1 MVYKVEAI
9 IREEKMEEVK
19 DALVEMGVRGITI
32 SQVMGC
38 GTQMG
43 YTESIRGQDVLVS
56 MLPKIK
62 VEILVSTE
70 DWAVRTMDCI
80 RKAAWTGNPGDG
92 KIFAYAVSDVLR
104 IRTGEKDM
112 DAVTPAKIE
121 EQDPSKKKKKKRSK
135 KEMS

>member
-9 IREEKMEEVK
+9 VREEKLEEVK
-19 DALVEMGVRGITI
+19 DALVAMHVRGITV

-43 YTESIRGQDVLVS
+43 YTENVRGQDVFVS

-62 VEILVSTE
+62 FEILVSTRE
-70 DWAVRTMDCI
+70 WAEQTMETI

-92 KIFAYAVSDVLR
+92 KIFAYAVDDVLR
-104 IRTGEKDM
+104 IRTGEKDV
-112 DAVTPAKIE
+112 DSVTPAKIE
-121 EQDPSKKKKKKRSK
+121 EQKPKKRRK
-135 KEMS
+135 KNKAEMS